1 MSAPVD
7 TTKVARYAAIQSA
20 LGELVSAESSLNMY
34 PDPVDTKMQ
43 RCRVCNLPVV
53 VPATGV
59 VLHDNSSGA
68 YAGRQMDHDAE
79 TEPAYLSTV
88 DANAKHALE
97 HLHAAFRLM
106 NMAHHDQES
115 LKTQVYRLVVQLR
128 ELGAAPKVKTWL
140 DEEDTC
146 DSPTA

>member
-7 TTKVARYAAIQSA
+7 TSKIGKYSAIQSA

-34 PDPVDTKMQ
+34 PEPTA
-43 RCRVCNLPVV
+43 
-53 VPATGV
+53 VP
-59 VLHDNSSGA
+59 
-68 YAGRQMDHDAE
+68 
-79 TEPAYLSTV
+79 EPAYLSAT

-115 LKTQVYRLVVQLR
+115 LKTQIFKLVVQLR
-128 ELGAAPKVKTWL
+128 ELGVDPRVKTWL
-140 DEEDTC
+140 DDEDE
-146 DSPTA
+146 P